1 MKKPLLSLIL
11 TFTLLLS
18 ACSSGS
24 NGLFKDDIVDF
35 ISNEYRI
42 YDTVS
47 SVTDA
52 ENFSEIYIAEDRE
65 LDEVA
70 STISSHEQP
79 EEMSERK
86 DGKQVLVYDN
96 LFVIL
101 TEDEEDPSNTF
112 IEVAN
117 DQFVRNNYSPDFFD
131 GLFLYWMLSNLLGND
146 WGNTQ
151 KQKCQQNPDNCY
163 GGYGQSGGTF
173 KGSNQTPTI
182 RNGGSSVRGG
192 GPGAGK

>member
-1 MKKPLLSLIL
+1 MKKPLLILIL
-11 TFTLLLS
+11 TFTLLVS
-18 ACSSGS
+18 ACGSQSS
-24 NGLFKDDIVDF
+24 GLFKDDIVDF
-35 ISNEYRI
+35 ISSEYRI

-47 SVTDA
+47 SVTDGN
-52 ENFSEIYIAEDRE
+52 NFSEIYIAENQG

-70 STISSHEQP
+70 LTITSHDKP

-101 TEDEEDPSNTF
+101 TEDEEDTSNTF

-131 GLFLYWMLSNLLGND
+131 GLFLYWMMSNLLGND

-151 KQKCQQNPDNCY
+151 KQKCKLNPEYCY
-163 GGYGQSGGTF
+163 NGYGKSGGTY
-173 KGSNQTPTI
+173 KGINQNPTI
-182 RNGGSSVRGG
+182 RNGSSSVRGG
-192 GPGAGK
+192 GPGTGK